1 MARLSVAQM
10 RAHILQLST
19 GRNIRIEWR
28 RDRDGAWAARS
39 LNLISIPRI
48 RSAINY
54 AVALHEI
61 GHLLGPGQRASRMRC
76 ERGAWRWAKTNAIA
90 WLASMNKTE
99 RRSLAWCECNA
110 RRAKAVGKKPAGKG
124 RGDRAQ
130 SARTH

>member
-1 MARLSVAQM
+1 MAKITASQM

-19 GRNIRIEWR
+19 DHDIRIEWR
-28 RDRDGAWAARS
+28 RDTDGAWAARAV
-39 LNLISIPRI
+39 NLISIPQI
-48 RSAINY
+48 RSAISY
-54 AVALHEI
+54 AIALHEI

-110 RRAKAVGKKPAGKG
+110 RRAKAVGKKPAGKR
-124 RGDRAQ
+124 RGDSAQ
-130 SARTH
+130 CARTH